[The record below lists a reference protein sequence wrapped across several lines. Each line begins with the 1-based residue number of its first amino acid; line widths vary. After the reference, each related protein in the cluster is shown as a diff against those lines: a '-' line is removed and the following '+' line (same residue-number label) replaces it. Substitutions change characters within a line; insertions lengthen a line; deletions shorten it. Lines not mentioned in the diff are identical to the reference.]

1 MRMLK
6 EQNDGNDDIVTNL
19 YKYIN
24 GEMSAYDLEE
34 SDDFIDDVKRYW
46 SKDETL
52 IVTKLTIEEFLK
64 DKLDLKDDDIWMY
77 NEMTS
82 YYSNFSFQDRY
93 NVESDFSEGYYSYD
107 RFDEENL
114 ESLKL
119 ISSYV
124 FPEGTFDIENRE
136 YLTNLNERLTSALPE
151 LTEKLIQILWEKDE
165 DVFEKSTKEKIQR
178 QEKIIENKMGITLN
192 YDRVCFSVADLIM
205 MSAYLDYSGN
215 LEGLVDKIILK
226 FSNLTYGGWGD
237 YYNNY
242 NYNYFDLDS
251 FNREVSFAFEDAI
264 ELIEEQ
270 GIDYNEFTKFVG
282 RITKISPI
290 GVWNFLPKK
299 KTIKF
304 RVVSF
309 SPENMKVRVDILS
322 RNGVSSRNL
331 TEEGFYN
338 LLYHPELF
346 EI

>member
-52 IVTKLTIEEFLK
+52 IVTKLTIEEFLN
-64 DKLDLKDDDIWMY
+64 DKLELEYNDIWMY

-93 NVESDFSEGYYSYD
+93 NVESDFSEGNYSYD
-107 RFDEENL
+107 RFDKENL

-124 FPEGTFDIENRE
+124 FPEGTFDIENKE
-136 YLTNLNERLTSALPE
+136 YLKNLNERLTSALPE

-165 DVFEKSTKEKIQR
+165 DVFEKSTKEKIQS

-205 MSAYLDYSGN
+205 MSVYLDYSGN

-226 FSNLTYGGWGD
+226 FSNRKYGGWGE

-242 NYNYFDLDS
+242 NDNYFDLDS
-251 FNREVSFAFEDAI
+251 FNREVSFALEDAI

-322 RNGVSSRNL
+322 KNGVSSRNL